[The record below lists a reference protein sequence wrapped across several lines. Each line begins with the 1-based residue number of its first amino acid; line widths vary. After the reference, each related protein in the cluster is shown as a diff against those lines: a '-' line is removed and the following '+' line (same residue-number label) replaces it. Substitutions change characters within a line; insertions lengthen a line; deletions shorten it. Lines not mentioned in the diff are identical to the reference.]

1 MRYVIMADGK
11 GTRWGNY
18 SGIPKHL
25 IKIGDETLL
34 ERTVRLIK
42 QMDESNEIVITS
54 HDHRYE
60 VEGAVRY
67 EPKNNVLE
75 IDRFTD
81 ELIDDG
87 VVFLYGDT
95 YYTDDS
101 IKTIVES
108 ETETILFF
116 GNRKSIVAVKVENG
130 EIFRC
135 HVDKVRRLFLDG
147 KIDRC
152 VGWQVYQ
159 SFEGLPFGDNI
170 IADDYVVV
178 EDSTRD
184 FNAPEDLK
192 DSIIL

>member
-42 QMDESNEIVITS
+42 QTDESNEIVITS
-54 HDHRYE
+54 HDYRYE

-101 IKTIVES
+101 IKTIVE
-108 ETETILFF
+108 
-116 GNRKSIVAVKVENG
+116 
-130 EIFRC
+130 
-135 HVDKVRRLFLDG
+135 
-147 KIDRC
+147 
-152 VGWQVYQ
+152 
-159 SFEGLPFGDNI
+159 
-170 IADDYVVV
+170 
-178 EDSTRD
+178 
-184 FNAPEDLK
+184 
-192 DSIIL
+192 